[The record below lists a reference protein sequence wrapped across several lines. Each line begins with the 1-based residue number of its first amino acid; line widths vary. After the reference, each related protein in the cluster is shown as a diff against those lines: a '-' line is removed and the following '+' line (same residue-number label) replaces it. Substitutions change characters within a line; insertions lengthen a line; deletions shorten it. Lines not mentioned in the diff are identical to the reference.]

1 MKTLKFEDKD
11 LWLAA
16 RKTRITGSR
25 LKDIVVLRGNE
36 KKLGFWELL
45 AERLEIADDESDS
58 PMQRG
63 TDLESEAIKA
73 FEEYEGKTVNT
84 DLVIWTRDDNESI
97 AISPDGYIGE
107 TEAIE
112 CKCLA
117 SARHLE
123 AYFTN
128 KIPKD
133 YWFQVLQYFIVNEKL
148 EQLHFV
154 MYDPRIPQ
162 KPYFKITVDRS
173 TVQEEV
179 DEYLEYQKKV
189 IEEVNEL
196 ANKLSF

>member
-1 MKTLKFEDKD
+1 MKTLKYDSKEE
-11 LWLAA
+11 WLEG

-25 LKDIVVLRGNE
+25 LKDIVVLRGTE
-36 KKLGFWELL
+36 KKQAFWELL
-45 AERLEIADDESDS
+45 AERLCIEDGQDEN

-63 TDLESEAIKA
+63 TDLESEAVKA
-73 FEEYEGKTVNT
+73 FEEHEGKEVNT

-97 AISPDGYIGE
+97 AISPDGFIGE

-123 AYFTN
+123 AYFT
-128 KIPKD
+128 KKVPKD

-162 KPYFKITVDRS
+162 KPYFKITIERS

-189 IEEVNEL
+189 LEEVNEL
-196 ANKLSF
+196 VNQLSF

>member
-1 MKTLKFEDKD
+1 MKTLKYESKEE
-11 LWLAA
+11 WLEA

-36 KKLGFWELL
+36 KKIGFWELL
-45 AERLEIADDESDS
+45 AERLCIEDGQDEN

-97 AISPDGYIGE
+97 AISPDGYIEE
-107 TEAIE
+107 TEAVE

-123 AYFTN
+123 AYFT
-128 KIPKD
+128 KKVPKD

-148 EQLHFV
+148 ELLHFV

-162 KPYFKITVDRS
+162 KPYFKITIERS
-173 TVQEEV
+173 TVQDEV
-179 DEYLEYQKKV
+179 NEYLEYQKK
-189 IEEVNEL
+189 ILEEVNKL
-196 ANKLSF
+196 ANELSF

>member
-1 MKTLKFEDKD
+1 MKTTKFEGRDE
-11 LWLAA
+11 WLEA
-16 RKTRITGSR
+16 RKTKITGSR

-36 KKLGFWELL
+36 KKIGFWELL
-45 AERLEIADDESDS
+45 AERLQIADGESDS

-73 FEEYEGKTVNT
+73 FEEHEGKKVNT

-97 AISPDGYIGE
+97 AISPDGFIGE

-128 KIPKD
+128 KVPKD

-148 EQLHFV
+148 EILHFV

-162 KPYFKITVDRS
+162 KPYFKFTIDRAE
-173 TVQEEV
+173 VAEEV
-179 DEYLEYQKKV
+179 EQYLEYQKKV
-189 IEEVNEL
+189 IEEVNNL
-196 ANKLSF
+196 ANQLSF

>member
-1 MKTLKFEDKD
+1 MKTLVFQDKD
-11 LWLAA
+11 EWLEA

-36 KKLGFWELL
+36 KKIGFWELL

-73 FEEYEGKTVNT
+73 FEEHEGLKVNT
-84 DLVIWTRDDNESI
+84 DLIIWMRDDNESI

-107 TEAIE
+107 TEAVE

-162 KPYFKITVDRS
+162 KPYFKITVERS

>member
-1 MKTLKFEDKD
+1 MKTTRFSDRDE
-11 LWLAA
+11 WLQA
-16 RKTRITGSR
+16 RKTKITGSR
-25 LKDIVVLRGNE
+25 LKDIVVLRGNN
-36 KKLGFWELL
+36 KKIGFWELL
-45 AERLEIADDESDS
+45 AERLQIEDGESDN

-73 FEEYEGKTVNT
+73 FEEHEGKVVNT
-84 DLVIWTRDDNESI
+84 DLVIWIRDDNDSV
-97 AISPDGYIGE
+97 AISPDGYINE
-107 TEAIE
+107 TEAVE
-112 CKCLA
+112 CKSLS
-117 SARHLE
+117 SARHLQ
-123 AYFTN
+123 AYFEQ
-128 KIPKD
+128 KIPD
-133 YWFQVLQYFIVNEKL
+133 EYWFQVLQYFIVNEKL

>member
-36 KKLGFWELL
+36 KKIGFWELL
-45 AERLEIADDESDS
+45 AERLEIGDDQSDN

-63 TDLESEAIKA
+63 TDLEGDAIKA
-73 FEEYEGKTVNT
+73 FEEAEGKSVST

-107 TEAIE
+107 TEAVE

-123 AYFTN
+123 AYFNN
-128 KIPKD
+128 KVPKD

-148 EQLHFV
+148 EQLHLV

-162 KPYFKITVDRS
+162 KPYFKITIDRS
-173 TVQEEV
+173 EVQKEV
-179 DEYLEYQKKV
+179 EKYLEYQKKV
-189 IEEVNEL
+189 IDEVNNL
-196 ANKLSF
+196 ANQLSF

>member
-1 MKTLKFEDKD
+1 MKTLKFDDKD

-25 LKDIVVLRGNE
+25 LKDIIVLRGKE
-36 KKLGFWELL
+36 KKIGFWELL
-45 AERLEIADDESDS
+45 AERLEIADNESDS

-63 TDLESEAIKA
+63 TDLEIEAIKA
-73 FEEYEGKTVNT
+73 FEENEGKTVNT

-107 TEAIE
+107 TEAVE

-173 TVQEEV
+173 NVQEEV
-179 DEYLEYQKKV
+179 EQYLDYQKKV
-189 IEEVNEL
+189 IEEVNNL
-196 ANKLSF
+196 ANQLSF

>member
-1 MKTLKFEDKD
+1 MKTLLFQDKD

-25 LKDIVVLRGNE
+25 LKDIVVLRGSE
-36 KKLGFWELL
+36 KKIGFWELL
-45 AERLEIADDESDS
+45 AERLEIADNESDS

-63 TDLESEAIKA
+63 TDLEAEAIKA

-107 TEAIE
+107 TEAVE

-189 IEEVNEL
+189 IEEVNNL
-196 ANKLSF
+196 ANQLSF

>member
-36 KKLGFWELL
+36 KKVGFWELL
-45 AERLEIADDESDS
+45 AERLEISDNESDS

-154 MYDPRIPQ
+154 LYDPRSPQ

-179 DEYLEYQKKV
+179 EQYLEYQKKV
-189 IEEVNEL
+189 IEEVNNL
-196 ANKLSF
+196 ALELSF

>member
-25 LKDIVVLRGNE
+25 LKDIVVLRGSE
-36 KKLGFWELL
+36 KKIGFWELL

-128 KIPKD
+128 KIPKE

-148 EQLHFV
+148 ELLHFV

>member
-1 MKTLKFEDKD
+1 MKTLKYESKEE
-11 LWLAA
+11 WLEA

-36 KKLGFWELL
+36 KKIGFWELL
-45 AERLEIADDESDS
+45 AERLCIEDGQNEN

-63 TDLESEAIKA
+63 TDLESEAIKQ
-73 FEEYEGKTVNT
+73 FEEYEGKEVNT

-107 TEAIE
+107 TEAVE

-123 AYFTN
+123 AYFT
-128 KIPKD
+128 KKVPKD

-162 KPYFKITVDRS
+162 KPYFKITIDRA

-179 DEYLEYQKKV
+179 NEYLEYQKKV
-189 IEEVNEL
+189 LEEVNEL
-196 ANKLSF
+196 VNQLSF

>member
-1 MKTLKFEDKD
+1 MKTLKFEDKAE
-11 LWLAA
+11 WLEA

-25 LKDIVVLRGNE
+25 LKDIVVLRGSE
-36 KKLGFWELL
+36 KKQGFWELL
-45 AERLEIADDESDS
+45 AERLQIPDGEDENA
-58 PMQRG
+58 MQRG

-73 FEEYEGKTVNT
+73 FEAAEGKTVST
-84 DLVIWTRDDNESI
+84 DLIIWTRDDNESI

-107 TEAIE
+107 TEAVE

-123 AYFTN
+123 AYFT
-128 KIPKD
+128 KKVPKD

-148 EQLHFV
+148 EELHFV

-162 KPYFKITVDRS
+162 KPYFKITIDRS
-173 TVQEEV
+173 TVEDEV
-179 DEYLEYQKKV
+179 ELYKAYQTKV

-196 ANKLSF
+196 ANQLSF